1 MLRGLGTDIIEI
13 DRIQLALERTPKFKE
28 KVFTT
33 REIEIVERKKNPYP
47 SYAGRFAAKE
57 AVSKAF
63 GTGVRGFSIKEIEII
78 NDDLGKPVV
87 VLGEGLKE
95 KYGDFRIE
103 LSVSH
108 SRDYATA
115 TAILLEEVKF

>member
-1 MLRGLGTDIIEI
+1 MFRGLGTDIIEI
-13 DRIQLALERTPKFKE
+13 DRIQLAIERTPKFKE
-28 KVFTT
+28 KVFTP
-33 REIEIVERKKNPYP
+33 REIEAVEKKNNPYP

-63 GTGVRGFSIKEIEII
+63 GTGVRGFKIKDIEIV

-87 VLGEGLKE
+87 VLAGELKE
-95 KYGDFRIE
+95 QYINCKIE
-103 LSVSH
+103 LSISH

-115 TAILLEEVKF
+115 TAILLEI

>member
-1 MLRGLGTDIIEI
+1 MFRGLGTDIIEI
-13 DRIQLALERTPKFKE
+13 DRIQLAIERTPKFKE
-28 KVFTT
+28 KVFTP
-33 REIEIVERKKNPYP
+33 REIEVVEKKKNPYP

-63 GTGVRGFSIKEIEII
+63 GTGVRGFKIKDIEIV
-78 NDDLGKPVV
+78 NDDLGKPMV
-87 VLGEGLKE
+87 VLAGELKE
-95 KYGDFRIE
+95 RYKKYKIE

-115 TAILLEEVKF
+115 TAILLDDLDQ